1 MNLIKTP
8 RTLSVKTK
16 RESQGLY
23 EKMPWCFGSVL
34 VAVLGLVSV
43 SHVSAQTPELS
54 AATAHTPK
62 KIVPSDPVGQ
72 LFNDG
77 PRVVYKQ
84 DPGADPIEKLFW
96 DRELKKE
103 QAKALRDS
111 GSAEVQYPKEELP
124 EKSTPQVN
132 SEPVSSKSSPPDSTA
147 APSSTVSK
155 QGATNKKIK
164 QQTQSDQPSQEVRQ
178 ERKKNNSVAAPRN
191 NEPTKYQPAKQV
203 TDSEVRTVR
212 QQATHAPDAG
222 KVDGVAINSAA
233 WPIDAKPKNAYGKAG
248 PEGRPWQGLVFA
260 APTGTPVKAIDSGRV
275 MYAHEFKNYGNLV
288 IVDHGDRVASV
299 YANNQRLL
307 VKEGEQVGTGDVIA
321 LAGQTG
327 SLDYPALYFELRKEG
342 KPVDPLLFLKRR
354 W

>member
-1 MNLIKTP
+1 M
-8 RTLSVKTK
+8 SA
-16 RESQGLY
+16 
-23 EKMPWCFGSVL
+23 FH
-34 VAVLGLVSV
+34 A
-43 SHVSAQTPELS
+43 SAQTPELS

-62 KIVPSDPVGQ
+62 KAVPRDPVGQ

-84 DPGADPIEKLFW
+84 DSDADPIEKLFW

-103 QAKALRDS
+103 QAKVLKDS
-111 GSAEVQYPKEELP
+111 RSAEAQDQIQKTEPKEQSETTSIKTDRP
-124 EKSTPQVN
+124 DQTASA
-132 SEPVSSKSSPPDSTA
+132 SEPVAEQHPVNTR
-147 APSSTVSK
+147 V
-155 QGATNKKIK
+155 K
-164 QQTQSDQPSQEVRQ
+164 QQSKQPSQEEKQ
-178 ERKKNNSVAAPRN
+178 ERKKNNPLSAPRN
-191 NEPTKYQPAKQV
+191 GEISKPQTAKHAPQPV
-203 TDSEVRTVR
+203 VREVR
-212 QQATHAPDAG
+212 QQVTHGPDAG
-222 KVDGVAINSAA
+222 KVDGVAINSAV
-233 WPIDAKPKNAYGKAG
+233 WPIDAKPKNSYGKPG

-260 APTGTPVKAIDSGRV
+260 VPTSTPVKAIDSGRV

-321 LAGQTG
+321 LTGQTG

-354 W
+354 